1 MKKFLLLAL
10 LSLTACAPKMGT
22 VMPYEGGRYVSTGTA
37 ANAAEALEMANRTAG
52 QCCTDQSRRHVV
64 LNIENQYQGVISEDA
79 GRLLDTA
86 ADLAALAGGWV
97 PTLSSGDDYQTRLTF
112 KCE

>member
-1 MKKFLLLAL
+1 MKKLLFLAL
-10 LSLTACAPKMGT
+10 LSLTACAPKLGT

-37 ANAAEALEMANRTAG
+37 DNAADALELANLTAAK
-52 QCCTDQSRRHVV
+52 CCTDQARRHVI
-64 LNIENQYQGVISEDA
+64 LNAENSYQGAVSEEA

-97 PTLSSGDDYQTRLTF
+97 PTLSGDDDYQTRLTF
-112 KCE
+112 RCE